1 MDGNLGRRAEDAAPR
16 SNAARHS
23 RRPKRVR
30 TTQEARRVGPALCR
44 LLCNPAKE
52 PTQAS
57 PTRLVHSALRQ
68 YVVLSPASR
77 SASNSIALRA
87 ASASLGD
94 ASATLFLCFRPARSY
109 APGHTYWNRVPA
121 TRGQVCWP
129 CPLPV
134 APQLCGGADPS
145 LNNQTRPLRATP
157 ACCTFASFALRILI
171 APLREQSAQVSVPSL
186 HLCFW
191 CVRPARNY
199 APGQAYWN
207 RDGTISD
214 QESPFCRLAEGSIGP
229 RANLREE
236 SGRSSRDII
245 GTTGAGPS
253 GLLASSP
260 GARAWA
266 TPFCPFLAKTG
277 GSRWDFIAIYEQTD
291 GLYESQYRRLFY

>member
-1 MDGNLGRRAEDAAPR
+1 MLVLTSASCSATLQRSRPKPQQPDLFAPR
-16 SNAARHS
+16 YASMLYICQPRAPHFTSNA
-23 RRPKRVR
+23 P
-30 TTQEARRVGPALCR
+30 
-44 LLCNPAKE
+44 
-52 PTQAS
+52 
-57 PTRLVHSALRQ
+57 
-68 YVVLSPASR
+68 
-77 SASNSIALRA
+77 RA
-87 ASASLGD
+87 ASACLGTV
-94 ASATLFLCFRPARSY
+94 SALF
-109 APGHTYWNRVPA
+109 
-121 TRGQVCWP
+121 
-129 CPLPV
+129 
-134 APQLCGGADPS
+134 
-145 LNNQTRPLRATP
+145 
-157 ACCTFASFALRILI
+157 
-171 APLREQSAQVSVPSL
+171 
-186 HLCFW
+186 FW
-191 CVRPARNY
+191 CFRPARNY